1 MSATPP
7 PARSLSARL
16 LHGVGVT
23 VGLVAAFLLGIILS
37 AAGVDRQS
45 PLLIAAGVIVSLAV
59 LIYGVRIVARWQ
71 RRSDAEAV
79 AFADQLVCEQCGV
92 FPRANGIARSQSRA
106 RATVNVV
113 VGAAVAFVL
122 LNALLSELNQESIRV
137 AVGVFSWVARPFV
150 GRGRRDSLVR
160 PARATPSF
168 PARRQRCSSGRNVRG
183 AKSRRV
189 AVT

>member
-122 LNALLSELNQESIRV
+122 LNALLSGLNQESIRV
-137 AVGVFSWVARPFV
+137 AVGVFLLGGAAIRWSRTPRFACPSCKGDSVVSRQSAKGARLAATFEV
-150 GRGRRDSLVR
+150 Q
-160 PARATPSF
+160 RA
-168 PARRQRCSSGRNVRG
+168 VE
-183 AKSRRV
+183 
-189 AVT
+189 